1 MVDDTGGTLQ
11 AGTLINGKWVILEFI
26 AKGGMGEVYHAHQ
39 LNLKRDVALK
49 IISVEWLRSV
59 EDNLQELEAGLQR
72 FRNEVQAMAQ
82 VRHPNVLQIYDY
94 GCFSFQ
100 RAGEESSMEYIAMEY
115 VPGGT
120 LWSTMSEEGFHPEE
134 TLTKEWLSDY
144 FLPVLSGVEIL
155 HKAKIIHRDL
165 KPGNILMDGKV
176 PKIADFGLARSSR
189 LRPVTNSLDMKG
201 TPAYMSP
208 EHFMDFRRADHRADV
223 YSLGKMLYEAIQGK
237 MGPETL
243 PFKSANLPNPRT
255 PFFLELD
262 RIIRQATAEDRNER
276 FGAIAEFR
284 DAILSALRSLEYE
297 TSAPAP
303 MPIGRPSVLSRPGW
317 IWAGV
322 TVASLLVLLMTL
334 WHLLGEPGNPAHK
347 VNGPPAQVS
356 QPRPL
361 DSSRLPD
368 VPSSGGVVLRDV
380 IKGKDG
386 ASLRGIPGG
395 NFVFPDPIGPPAGGP
410 VHINA
415 FYMEETEV
423 TNHQFVT
430 FLNEVLQK
438 VRVEENVVK
447 GDGVIW
453 AMLGEVVKGYEPI
466 YYESGNF
473 SIKDPTLH
481 SHPAVRVTAY
491 GATAYANYYG
501 RRLPWRFEWLY
512 ATGTDE
518 EAASEEDAWEPSSGS
533 DSVSHKNMMRGETKP
548 SVPPEKAQSTIPL
561 PVAGFPANRY
571 GLKGLNGNVMEW
583 TTGSLS
589 VRAPEGRPIR
599 YVVMPEGVERH
610 AWEAFEK
617 VGFRTVVGLDID

>member
-49 IISVEWLRSV
+49 IISVEWLQSV
-59 EDNLQELEAGLQR
+59 EDNLQELEVGLQR

-94 GCFSFQ
+94 GCFSSD
-100 RAGEESSMEYIAMEY
+100 RDGETSSMEYIAMEY

-120 LWSTMSEEGFHPEE
+120 LWSTMSEEGFYPEE
-134 TLTKEWLSDY
+134 TLTKDWLVEY
-144 FLPVLSGVEIL
+144 FLPVLGGVEVL
-155 HKAKIIHRDL
+155 HEAKIIHRDL

-189 LRPVTNSLDMKG
+189 LRPVTSSLDVKG

-223 YSLGKMLYEAIQGK
+223 YSLGKMLYETIQGK
-237 MGPETL
+237 MGPETI

-262 RIIRQATAEDRNER
+262 RIIRKATDEDRNER

-297 TSAPAP
+297 TSAPAAIP
-303 MPIGRPSVLSRPGW
+303 MGRPSVLSRPGW

-322 TVASLLVLLMTL
+322 TVASLLVIGMTL
-334 WHLLGEPGNPAHK
+334 WHILGEPGNPAHK
-347 VNGPPAQVS
+347 VNSPRAPVS
-356 QPRPL
+356 QPGPL
-361 DSSRLPD
+361 DSSRLSN
-368 VPSSGGVVLRDV
+368 VPSSEAVAPRDV

-386 ASLRGIPGG
+386 ASLRRITGG
-395 NFVFPDPIGPPAGGP
+395 NFVFPDPIGPPAAGP
-410 VHINA
+410 IHINP

-423 TNHQFVT
+423 TNHQFVA
-430 FLNEVLQK
+430 FLNEALPR
-438 VRVEENVVK
+438 VRVEEDVVK
-447 GDGVIW
+447 GDGEIW

-466 YYESGNF
+466 YYETGRF

-481 SHPAVRVTAY
+481 SHPVVRVTPY
-491 GATAYANYYG
+491 GATEYAKYYG

-512 ATGTDE
+512 ATG
-518 EAASEEDAWEPSSGS
+518 ASDDDASQQDGPGA
-533 DSVSHKNMMRGETKP
+533 T
-548 SVPPEKAQSTIPL
+548 EKAQSAIPL

-583 TTGSLS
+583 TTGSPS
-589 VRAPEGRPIR
+589 GRAPEGRPVR
-599 YVVMPEGVERH
+599 YVVMPEGVERQ

-617 VGFRTVVGLDID
+617 VGFRTVVGLDTE